1 MGEVNNIRETDALAA
16 SVMEQ
21 EEAAA
26 RDEADSQ
33 PLYRIERPVYDEA
46 FISSQLLNRKDNST
60 TFGQKLAQQFRCSSK
75 RAKAAALTFLPI
87 LTWLPS
93 YPVKQY
99 LFSDV
104 VSGLSTGV
112 VQLPQGLAYAMLAA
126 VPPVYGLYSSFYPVL
141 LYTFFGTSR
150 HISVGTFAVISLMI
164 GAVAVRE
171 APDSMFYVLPANGSN
186 ASAVLDVEARDARRV
201 QVAVVLTTLVGII
214 QLALGLLRFGFVA
227 IYLTEPLVR
236 GFTTAASV
244 HVVVSQLK
252 YLLGVKTQRFSG
264 PLSAIYSVMAV
275 LSDITSTNVPTVILG
290 LVCIVFLYAVK
301 DLNERFKKKLPI
313 PIPGEI
319 IVVIVSTG
327 ISYGLSLSEDYKVEV
342 VGKIPTGL
350 LPPSAP
356 EFSLLPSLVT
366 DSFAVAI
373 VGFSMGISL
382 AKTFALKHGYSVDG
396 NQELIALGLCNFISS
411 FFQTF
416 AITCSMSRSLV
427 QESTG
432 GKTQIA
438 GLLASL
444 MVLLV
449 VVAIGFVFQPL
460 PQTALAAVIMVNL
473 LGMFKQF
480 RDIPVLWRTS
490 KIELAIWLVAFVAS
504 VLLGLDYGL
513 LVAISFAI
521 LSVIY
526 RTQSP
531 KSAILGHVP
540 GTGLY
545 CDVDEYEEA
554 AEYEGI
560 KIFYSN
566 ASVYFV
572 NSDLYVSAL
581 KQKTGVDPD
590 ALQAARKTQKKVME
604 KAKSNNNPSMKLCGT
619 NKQQEVSHEVL
630 SYEAAAEAHTNGQLG
645 ESGGASSPEEAVFL
659 EPAVSAVH
667 SIILDWTPCSFIDSV
682 GAKAIKQ
689 VIKEYAAV
697 DVQVVL
703 AGCSRSLL
711 DELDT
716 LQFFSGVVST
726 SMVFPTIHD
735 AVLRCLR
742 SNPRTSAAPTD
753 EAAQREPVPSTEGCS
768 GDLTGKAD
776 LGAPSAEP

>member
-1 MGEVNNIRETDALAA
+1 
-16 SVMEQ
+16 MEQ

-26 RDEADSQ
+26 REDADAQ
-33 PLYRIERPVYDEA
+33 LMYRIERPVYDEA
-46 FISSQLLNRKDNST
+46 FIRSQLLSRRENST
-60 TFGQKLAQQFRCSSK
+60 TLRERLAHQFRCSSK
-75 RAKAAALTFLPI
+75 RARAAALSFLPI

-150 HISVGTFAVISLMI
+150 HISVGTFAVVSLMI
-164 GAVAVRE
+164 GGVAVRE

-186 ASAVLDVEARDARRV
+186 MSAVLDVEARDARRV

-214 QLALGLLRFGFVA
+214 QIVFGLLRFGFVA

-264 PLSAIYSVMAV
+264 PLSAIYSVKAV
-275 LSDITSTNVPTVILG
+275 FSDIASTNVTTLILG
-290 LVCIVFLYAVK
+290 LVCLVFLYAVK
-301 DLNERFKKKLPI
+301 DLNERFKKKLPV

-327 ISYGLSLSEDYKVEV
+327 VSYGLSLSEDYLVDV

-350 LPPSAP
+350 LPPAAP

-382 AKTFALKHGYSVDG
+382 AKIFALKHGYSVDG

-416 AITCSMSRSLV
+416 AVTCSMSRSLV

-438 GLLASL
+438 GLLASFV
-444 MVLLV
+444 VLLV
-449 VVAIGFVFQPL
+449 VVAVGFVFQPL
-460 PQTALAAVIMVNL
+460 PQTALAAIIMVNL
-473 LGMFKQF
+473 MGMFKQF
-480 RDIPVLWRTS
+480 RDIPTLWRTS

-513 LVAISFAI
+513 LVAIAFTI
-521 LSVIY
+521 LTVIY

-531 KSAILGHVP
+531 KNAVLGHVP

-554 AEYEGI
+554 AECEGI
-560 KIFYSN
+560 KIFHSN
-566 ASVYFV
+566 SSIYFA
-572 NSDLYVSAL
+572 NSDLYVNAL
-581 KQKTGVDPD
+581 KKKTGVNPEH
-590 ALQAARKTQKKVME
+590 LKEARKARKKQKE
-604 KAKSNNNPSMKLCGT
+604 KANSNHGSPPKICVKYE
-619 NKQQEVSHEVL
+619 KQGVSHAVL
-630 SYEAAAEAHTNGQLG
+630 SYNGQLG
-645 ESGGASSPEEAVFL
+645 DRHSKSDSEETVFL
-659 EPAVSAVH
+659 EPPHTVH
-667 SIILDWTPCSFIDSV
+667 SIVLDWTSASFVDSV

-689 VIKEYAAV
+689 LVKEYAAV
-697 DVQVVL
+697 DVRVVI

-711 DELDT
+711 AELDT
-716 LQFFSGVVST
+716 LQFFSGVMT
-726 SMVFPTIHD
+726 TDMVFPTVHD
-735 AVLRCLR
+735 AVLHCRD
-742 SNPRTSAAPTD
+742 SASHPTAAPAD
-753 EAAQREPVPSTEGCS
+753 ET
-768 GDLTGKAD
+768 T
-776 LGAPSAEP
+776 

>member
-1 MGEVNNIRETDALAA
+1 
-16 SVMEQ
+16 MER

-26 RDEADSQ
+26 REDGDSQ
-33 PLYRIERPVYDEA
+33 LVYRIERPVYDES
-46 FISSQLLNRKDNST
+46 FIRSQLLNRKENST
-60 TFGQKLAQQFRCSSK
+60 TLRQKLAHQFQCSSE
-75 RAKAAALTFLPI
+75 RAKAVALSFLPI

-126 VPPVYGLYSSFYPVL
+126 VPPVYGLYTSFYPVL

-164 GAVAVRE
+164 GGVAVRE
-171 APDSMFYVLPANGSN
+171 APDSMFYVLPTNGSN
-186 ASAVLDVEARDARRV
+186 MSAVLDVEARDARRV
-201 QVAVVLTTLVGII
+201 QVAVMLTTMVGII
-214 QLALGLLRFGFVA
+214 QIVLGLLRFGFVA

-244 HVVVSQLK
+244 HVCVSQLK

-264 PLSAIYSVMAV
+264 PLSAIYSVKAV
-275 LSDITSTNVPTVILG
+275 LSDITSTNIATLILG
-290 LVCIVFLYAVK
+290 LVCLIFLYAIK
-301 DLNERFKKKLPI
+301 EINERFKKKLPI

-327 ISYGLSLSEDYKVEV
+327 VSYGMSLSEGYKVDV
-342 VGKIPTGL
+342 VGTIPTGL
-350 LPPSAP
+350 LPPAVP

-382 AKTFALKHGYSVDG
+382 AKIFSLKYGYSVDG

-444 MVLLV
+444 VVLLV

-460 PQTALAAVIMVNL
+460 PQTALAAIIMVNL

-480 RDIPVLWRTS
+480 RDIPALWRTS

-513 LVAISFAI
+513 LVAIAFAI
-521 LSVIY
+521 LTVIY

-531 KSAILGHVP
+531 KSAVLGHVP

-560 KIFYSN
+560 KIFHSN
-566 ASVYFV
+566 SSIYFA
-572 NSDLYVSAL
+572 NSDLYVNAL
-581 KQKTGVDPD
+581 KEKTGVNPEH
-590 ALQAARKTQKKVME
+590 LQAARKARKKQKE
-604 KAKSNNNPSMKLCGT
+604 KANSSHNSPSKICVKYK
-619 NKQQEVSHEVL
+619 KQGVTHEVV
-630 SYEAAAEAHTNGQLG
+630 SCNHMAEEQKNGQLG
-645 ESGGASSPEEAVFL
+645 DRLSESEEAIFL
-659 EPAVSAVH
+659 EPPGTVH
-667 SIILDWTPCSFIDSV
+667 SIILDWTSASFIDSV

-697 DVQVVL
+697 DVRVVI

-711 DELDT
+711 AELDT
-716 LQFFSGVVST
+716 LQFFTGVMT
-726 SMVFPTIHD
+726 TDMVFPTVHD
-735 AVLRCLR
+735 AVLHCQH
-742 SNPRTSAAPTD
+742 SHSHPPTAAPTN
-753 EAAQREPVPSTEGCS
+753 EIPSQEMTLVTEN
-768 GDLTGKAD
+768 K
-776 LGAPSAEP
+776 P

>member
-1 MGEVNNIRETDALAA
+1 MKAA
-16 SVMEQ
+16 GSIPTGAGRGRRIGRPVSVMEQ
-21 EEAAA
+21 EEVAA
-26 RDEADSQ
+26 RQNADPQ
-33 PLYRIERPVYDEA
+33 LMFRIERPVYDES
-46 FISSQLLNRKDNST
+46 FIRSKLLNRKENST
-60 TFGQKLAQQFRCSSK
+60 TLRGRLTQQFRCSSK
-75 RAKAAALTFLPI
+75 RAKAAALSFLPI

-164 GAVAVRE
+164 GGVAVRE

-186 ASAVLDVEARDARRV
+186 MSAVLDVEARDARRV

-214 QLALGLLRFGFVA
+214 QIVFGLLRFGFVA

-236 GFTTAASV
+236 GFTTAAAV

-252 YLLGVKTQRFSG
+252 YLLGVKTPRFSG
-264 PLSAIYSVMAV
+264 PLSAIYSVIEV
-275 LSDITSTNVPTVILG
+275 LGHITSTNITTLILG
-290 LVCIVFLYAVK
+290 LVCLVFLYVVK
-301 DLNERFKKKLPI
+301 DLNERFKEKLPI

-319 IVVIVSTG
+319 IVVIVSTS
-327 ISYGLSLSEDYKVEV
+327 ISYGLSLAEDYKVDV

-350 LPPSAP
+350 LPPAAP
-356 EFSLLPSLVT
+356 EFSLLPSLIT

-382 AKTFALKHGYSVDG
+382 AKIFALKHGYSVDG

-411 FFQTF
+411 FFKTF

-444 MVLLV
+444 VVLLV

-460 PQTALAAVIMVNL
+460 PQTALAAIIMVNL

-480 RDIPVLWRTS
+480 RDIPTLWRTS

-521 LSVIY
+521 LTVIY

-531 KSAILGHVP
+531 KSATLGHVP

-545 CDVDEYEEA
+545 CDVDEYEE
-554 AEYEGI
+554 
-560 KIFYSN
+560 
-566 ASVYFV
+566 
-572 NSDLYVSAL
+572 
-581 KQKTGVDPD
+581 
-590 ALQAARKTQKKVME
+590 
-604 KAKSNNNPSMKLCGT
+604 
-619 NKQQEVSHEVL
+619 
-630 SYEAAAEAHTNGQLG
+630 
-645 ESGGASSPEEAVFL
+645 
-659 EPAVSAVH
+659 
-667 SIILDWTPCSFIDSV
+667 
-682 GAKAIKQ
+682 
-689 VIKEYAAV
+689 
-697 DVQVVL
+697 
-703 AGCSRSLL
+703 
-711 DELDT
+711 
-716 LQFFSGVVST
+716 
-726 SMVFPTIHD
+726 
-735 AVLRCLR
+735 
-742 SNPRTSAAPTD
+742 
-753 EAAQREPVPSTEGCS
+753 
-768 GDLTGKAD
+768 
-776 LGAPSAEP
+776 

>member
-1 MGEVNNIRETDALAA
+1 MR
-16 SVMEQ
+16 Q

-26 RDEADSQ
+26 QEDADTQ
-33 PLYRIERPVYDEA
+33 LMYKIERPVYDEA
-46 FISSQLLNRKDNST
+46 FIQSQLLHRKENST
-60 TFGQKLAQQFRCSSK
+60 TLRQRLAQRFRCS
-75 RAKAAALTFLPI
+75 AKAAVLSFLPI
-87 LTWLPS
+87 LTWLPA

-150 HISVGTFAVISLMI
+150 HISIGTFAVISLMI
-164 GAVAVRE
+164 GGVAVRE
-171 APDSMFYVLPANGSN
+171 APDSMFFMLPANGSN
-186 ASAVLDVEARDARRV
+186 MSAILDVEARDARRV
-201 QVAVVLTTLVGII
+201 QVAVMLTTMVGII
-214 QLALGLLRFGFVA
+214 QIVLGLLRFGFVA

-236 GFTTAASV
+236 GFTTAAAV

-264 PLSAIYSVMAV
+264 PLSAIYSVKAV
-275 LSDITSTNVPTVILG
+275 LSDITSTNITTLILG
-290 LVCIVFLYAVK
+290 LVCLVFLYVIK

-327 ISYGLSLSEDYKVEV
+327 VSFGLSLSDNYKVDV
-342 VGKIPTGL
+342 VGNIPTGL

-356 EFSLLPSLVT
+356 QFSLLPNLVT
-366 DSFAVAI
+366 DSFTIAI

-382 AKTFALKHGYSVDG
+382 AKTFALKHNYSVDG

-444 MVLLV
+444 VVLLV

-460 PQTALAAVIMVNL
+460 PQTALAAIIMVNL

-480 RDIPVLWRTS
+480 RDMPTLWRTS

-513 LVAISFAI
+513 LVAVTFAI
-521 LSVIY
+521 LTVIY

-531 KSAILGHVP
+531 KSAVLGYVP

-554 AEYEGI
+554 AECEGI
-560 KIFYSN
+560 KIFHSN
-566 ASVYFV
+566 SSIYFA
-572 NSDLYVSAL
+572 NSDLYVNAL
-581 KQKTGVDPD
+581 KEKTGVNPEH
-590 ALQAARKTQKKVME
+590 LQATRKARRKQRE
-604 KAKSNNNPSMKLCGT
+604 KANGSQKSPLKIRVDDK
-619 NKQQEVSHEVL
+619 KQGVTHEVL
-630 SYEAAAEAHTNGQLG
+630 SYNHTAEEQRNGQLEDRHS
-645 ESGGASSPEEAVFL
+645 ESDSEEVVFFEPLSP
-659 EPAVSAVH
+659 VH
-667 SIILDWTPCSFIDSV
+667 SIILDWTPATFIDSV

-697 DVQVVL
+697 DVRVVI
-703 AGCSRSLL
+703 AGCSRGLL
-711 DELDT
+711 SELDT
-716 LQFFSGVVST
+716 LQFFSGFMT
-726 SMVFPTIHD
+726 TEMMFPTVHD
-735 AVLRCLR
+735 AVLHCQHSRPTRCQ
-742 SNPRTSAAPTD
+742 N
-753 EAAQREPVPSTEGCS
+753 Q
-768 GDLTGKAD
+768 
-776 LGAPSAEP
+776 

>member
-1 MGEVNNIRETDALAA
+1 
-16 SVMEQ
+16 MEQ
-21 EEAAA
+21 EAAA
-26 RDEADSQ
+26 REDADSQ
-33 PLYRIERPVYDEA
+33 LMYRIERPVYDED
-46 FISSQLLNRKDNST
+46 FIRSQLLNPKENSST
-60 TFGQKLAQQFRCSSK
+60 LRQRLAYKCRCSSEK
-75 RAKAAALTFLPI
+75 AKATALSFLPI
-87 LTWLPS
+87 LSWLPA
-93 YPVKQY
+93 YPVKEY

-164 GAVAVRE
+164 GGVAVRE
-171 APDSMFYVLPANGSN
+171 APDSMFYVPHGNGSN
-186 ASAVLDVEARDARRV
+186 TSLILDVEARDARRV

-214 QLALGLLRFGFVA
+214 QFVLGLLRFGFVA

-236 GFTTAASV
+236 GFTTAAAV

-252 YLLGVKTQRFSG
+252 YLLGVKTQRFAG
-264 PLSAIYSVMAV
+264 PLSVIYSIKAV
-275 LSDITSTNVPTVILG
+275 LSDITSTNVATLILG
-290 LVCIVFLYAVK
+290 LVCLVFLYGVK

-319 IVVIVSTG
+319 IVVIVST
-327 ISYGLSLSEDYKVEV
+327 SVSFGLSLSDDYKVDV

-350 LPPSAP
+350 LPPAAP
-356 EFSLLPSLVT
+356 EFSLLPNLVT

-382 AKTFALKHGYSVDG
+382 AKIFALKHGYSVDG

-460 PQTALAAVIMVNL
+460 PQTALAAIIMVNL

-480 RDIPVLWRTS
+480 RDIPGLWKTS
-490 KIELAIWLVAFVAS
+490 KIELAIWLVAFIAS

-513 LVAISFAI
+513 LVAIAFAI
-521 LSVIY
+521 LTVIY

-531 KSAILGHVP
+531 KNSILGHVP

-560 KIFYSN
+560 KIFHSN
-566 ASVYFV
+566 SSIYFA
-572 NSDLYVSAL
+572 NSDLYVNAL
-581 KQKTGVDPD
+581 KEKTGVNPD
-590 ALQAARKTQKKVME
+590 HLQAAQKARNKRKE
-604 KAKSNNNPSMKLCGT
+604 KANGT
-619 NKQQEVSHEVL
+619 NNSPLKMCAKYNERGVTHEVL
-630 SYEAAAEAHTNGQLG
+630 SLNHVAEEQKGQTG
-645 ESGGASSPEEAVFL
+645 HSSSESLSEEMVFIGPL
-659 EPAVSAVH
+659 SAVH
-667 SIILDWTPCSFIDSV
+667 TIILDWTPASFIDSV

-697 DVQVVL
+697 DVQVVI
-703 AGCSRSLL
+703 AGCSRNLL
-711 DELDT
+711 SELDT
-716 LQFFSGVVST
+716 LQFFT
-726 SMVFPTIHD
+726 EAMTPEMMFPTVHD
-735 AVLRCLR
+735 AVLRCQR
-742 SNPRTSAAPTD
+742 SHPKPLQPDR
-753 EAAQREPVPSTEGCS
+753 R
-768 GDLTGKAD
+768 
-776 LGAPSAEP
+776 